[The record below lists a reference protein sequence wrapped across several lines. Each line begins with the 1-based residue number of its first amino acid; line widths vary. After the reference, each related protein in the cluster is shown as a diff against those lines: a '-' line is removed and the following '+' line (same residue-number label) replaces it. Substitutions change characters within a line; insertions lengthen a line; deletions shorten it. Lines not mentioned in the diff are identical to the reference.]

1 MLKSWK
7 RLLSIFRFVSLF
19 FLSFLLLEPL
29 LEYSKTKVEKPIVV
43 LLKDNSSSILAHQ
56 DSSEYGTRYKTKMAE
71 LAANLSQDFEV
82 ASYTFGKQ
90 LSTNNELDF
99 NENGTN
105 LSAVFSEIKQRYFN
119 RNLGAIVL
127 ASDGIYNQGS
137 NPLYTAKEFKGVP
150 VNTILLGDS
159 SPQKDVWIEHVF
171 HNKIAYQGNTFP
183 VEVAI
188 LSAGVLDAKSSVVI
202 QSRGSVLS
210 ETPIQISS
218 SKGVQKVRFEIE
230 ASQVG
235 LQKFSIKIKGIEGE
249 VTLQNNETSFYVEVL
264 KSKQKILLL
273 ANSPHPDVQAIK
285 NGLLENDN
293 YELDTKLANNIPRDL
308 NQYSLIITHNLP
320 SSKFQVS
327 QIFGSAVPVFAVLGN
342 QVDYSFFNQLGLG
355 IQIIATKNETEA
367 GLAVNPNFN
376 QFELSREAM
385 SKLGSYSPIQ
395 VPFSNKYEVS
405 NSSQVALYQRIGPA
419 KTEYPLLM
427 FSSQEEKKR
436 GVFVGE
442 GMWRWRLQEYAE
454 DGNRE
459 SVDELF
465 QQSVQ
470 FLVAKEDKSRF
481 RVTGKPIYVQGD
493 EILVRAEVYNKSYE
507 PINSQEV
514 AFELTDEKNEKFQFL
529 FSPDGEAYKLS
540 LGKLRNGKYSYTTST
555 LVDGV
560 TETKTGEFSVEKIN
574 LELTQTR
581 ANVEVLSQLSA
592 NTNGKFLSLDE
603 SGLLPEFIVSNGSM
617 TAVRYEEKEVE
628 DLIELKFLFYLLLLI
643 LGVEWFV
650 RKRNGGY

>member
-540 LGKLRNGKYSYTTST
+540 LGKLRDGKYSYTTST
-555 LVDGV
+555 LVDGA
-560 TETKTGEFSVEKIN
+560 TETKSGEFSVEKIN

>member
-105 LSAVFSEIKQRYFN
+105 LSAVFSEIKQRYYN

-137 NPLYTAKEFKGVP
+137 NPLYTAREFKGVP

-159 SPQKDVWIEHVF
+159 SQQKDVWIEQVF

-188 LSAGVLDAKSSVVI
+188 LSEGVFDAKSSVVI

-210 ETPIQISS
+210 ETPIEISS

-235 LQKFSIKIKGIEGE
+235 LQKFSIKINGIEGE

-285 NGLLENDN
+285 NGLVENDN

-320 SSKFQVS
+320 SSKFQAS

-355 IQIIATKNETEA
+355 VQINATKNETEA
-367 GLAVNPNFN
+367 GLVVNPNFN

-454 DGNRE
+454 DGNSQ

-470 FLVAKEDKSRF
+470 LLVAKEDKSRF
-481 RVTGKPIYVQGD
+481 RVTGKPIYAQGD

-514 AFELTDEKNEKFQFL
+514 AYELTDEKNEKFQFL
-529 FSPDGEAYKLS
+529 FLPDGEAYKLS
-540 LGKLRNGKYSYTTST
+540 LGKLRAGKYSYTAST
-555 LVDGV
+555 LVDGA
-560 TETKTGEFSVEKIN
+560 TETKSGEFSVEKIN

-603 SGLLPEFIVSNGSM
+603 SGLLPEFIASNGSM

-628 DLIELKFLFYLLLLI
+628 DLIELKFLFFLLLLF

>member
-105 LSAVFSEIKQRYFN
+105 LSAVFSEIKQRYYN

-159 SPQKDVWIEHVF
+159 SPQKDAWIEHVF

-540 LGKLRNGKYSYTTST
+540 LGKLRDGKYSYTTST
-555 LVDGV
+555 LVDGA
-560 TETKTGEFSVEKIN
+560 TETKSGEFSVEKIN

-617 TAVRYEEKEVE
+617 TAVSYEEKEVE

>member
-105 LSAVFSEIKQRYFN
+105 LSAVFSEIKQRYYN

-159 SPQKDVWIEHVF
+159 SPQKDAWIEHVF

-327 QIFGSAVPVFAVLGN
+327 QIFGSAVPVFAILGN

-454 DGNRE
+454 DGNCE

-540 LGKLRNGKYSYTTST
+540 LGKLRDGKYSYTTST
-555 LVDGV
+555 LVDGA
-560 TETKTGEFSVEKIN
+560 TETKSGEFSVEKIN

>member
-105 LSAVFSEIKQRYFN
+105 LSAVFSEIKQRYYN

-159 SPQKDVWIEHVF
+159 SPQKDAWIEHVF

-327 QIFGSAVPVFAVLGN
+327 QIFGSAVPVFAILGN

-454 DGNRE
+454 DGNCE

-540 LGKLRNGKYSYTTST
+540 LGKLRDGKYSYTTST
-555 LVDGV
+555 LVDGA
-560 TETKTGEFSVEKIN
+560 TETKSGEFSVEKIN

-617 TAVRYEEKEVE
+617 TAVSYEEKEVE

>member
-105 LSAVFSEIKQRYFN
+105 LSAVFSEIKQRYYN

-159 SPQKDVWIEHVF
+159 SPQKDAWIEHVF

-327 QIFGSAVPVFAVLGN
+327 QIFGSAVPVFAFLGN

-454 DGNRE
+454 DGNCE

-540 LGKLRNGKYSYTTST
+540 LGKLRDGKYSYTTST
-555 LVDGV
+555 LVDGA
-560 TETKTGEFSVEKIN
+560 TETKSGEFSVEKIN

>member
-105 LSAVFSEIKQRYFN
+105 LSAVFSEIKQRYYN

-159 SPQKDVWIEHVF
+159 SQQKDAWIEHVF

-327 QIFGSAVPVFAVLGN
+327 QIFGSAVPVFAFLGN

-540 LGKLRNGKYSYTTST
+540 LGKLRDGKYSYTTST
-555 LVDGV
+555 LVDGA
-560 TETKTGEFSVEKIN
+560 TETKSGEFSVEKIN

-603 SGLLPEFIVSNGSM
+603 SGLLPEFIVSNESM

>member
-105 LSAVFSEIKQRYFN
+105 LSAVFSEIKQRYYN

-159 SPQKDVWIEHVF
+159 SPQKDAWIEHVF

-540 LGKLRNGKYSYTTST
+540 LGKLRDGKYSYTTST
-555 LVDGV
+555 LVDGA
-560 TETKTGEFSVEKIN
+560 TETKSGEFSVEKIN

>member
-105 LSAVFSEIKQRYFN
+105 LSAVFSEIKQRYYN

-159 SPQKDVWIEHVF
+159 SQQKDAWIEHVF

-327 QIFGSAVPVFAVLGN
+327 QIFGSAVPVFAILGN

-454 DGNRE
+454 DGNCE

-540 LGKLRNGKYSYTTST
+540 LGKLRDGKYSYTTST
-555 LVDGV
+555 LVDGA
-560 TETKTGEFSVEKIN
+560 TETKSGEFSVEKIN

>member
-105 LSAVFSEIKQRYFN
+105 LSAVFSEIKQRYYN

-159 SPQKDVWIEHVF
+159 SPQKDAWIEHVF

-454 DGNRE
+454 DGNCE

-540 LGKLRNGKYSYTTST
+540 LGKLRDGKYSYTTST
-555 LVDGV
+555 LVDGA
-560 TETKTGEFSVEKIN
+560 TETKSGEFSVEKIN